1 MRKRFK
7 QVSTGLTLVCNR
19 EDVIKQYEKYPKE
32 YAKLLNDKIEDGDL
46 LDFVTLEVKDRV
58 LVYLN
63 DDELDTKLERIV
75 ARIVSGVFT
84 ESLEGKGGELARNI
98 SSVSD
103 NGQTVSYS
111 DKVKSYL
118 VSTDDPELF
127 SGFSKLL
134 TPYRRVNVA
143 TR

>member
-1 MRKRFK
+1 MTDSSQETR
-7 QVSTGLTLVCNR
+7 
-19 EDVIKQYEKYPKE
+19 IKE

-46 LDFVTLEVKDRV
+46 LDFVTLEVLDRV

-63 DDELDTKLERIV
+63 DEVLDTKLERIV
-75 ARIVSGVFT
+75 ARIVSGIFT
-84 ESLEGKGGELARNI
+84 ESLESKDGELEHNI

-103 NGQTVSYS
+103 NGQTISYS

-118 VSTDDPELF
+118 VSTDDSELF

-134 TPYRRVNVA
+134 APYRRVNVA
-143 TR
+143 S

>member
-1 MRKRFK
+1 MTDSSQETR
-7 QVSTGLTLVCNR
+7 
-19 EDVIKQYEKYPKE
+19 IKE

-63 DDELDTKLERIV
+63 DEVLDAKLERIV

-84 ESLEGKGGELARNI
+84 ESLESKDGELEHNI

-103 NGQTVSYS
+103 NGQTISYS

-118 VSTDDPELF
+118 VSTDDSELF

-134 TPYRRVNVA
+134 APYRRVNVA
-143 TR
+143 S

>member
-1 MRKRFK
+1 MTDSSQEAR
-7 QVSTGLTLVCNR
+7 
-19 EDVIKQYEKYPKE
+19 IKE

-63 DDELDTKLERIV
+63 DEVLDTKLERIV

-84 ESLEGKGGELARNI
+84 ESLESKDGELEHSI

-103 NGQTVSYS
+103 NGQTISYS

-118 VSTDDPELF
+118 VSTDDSELF

-134 TPYRRVNVA
+134 APYRRVNVA
-143 TR
+143 S

>member
-1 MRKRFK
+1 MTDSSQETR
-7 QVSTGLTLVCNR
+7 
-19 EDVIKQYEKYPKE
+19 IKE

-63 DDELDTKLERIV
+63 DNELDTKLERIV
-75 ARIVSGVFT
+75 ARIVSGIFT
-84 ESLEGKGGELARNI
+84 ESLESKDGELEHNI

-103 NGQTVSYS
+103 NGQTISYS

-118 VSTDDPELF
+118 VSTDDSELF
-127 SGFSKLL
+127 SGFSRLL
-134 TPYRRVNVA
+134 APYRRVNVA
-143 TR
+143 S

>member
-1 MRKRFK
+1 MMTDSSQETR
-7 QVSTGLTLVCNR
+7 
-19 EDVIKQYEKYPKE
+19 IKE

-63 DDELDTKLERIV
+63 DEVLDAKLERIV

-84 ESLEGKGGELARNI
+84 ESLESKDGELEHNI

-103 NGQTVSYS
+103 NGQTISYS

-118 VSTDDPELF
+118 VSTDDSELF

-134 TPYRRVNVA
+134 APYRRVNVA
-143 TR
+143 S

>member
-1 MRKRFK
+1 MTDSSQETR
-7 QVSTGLTLVCNR
+7 
-19 EDVIKQYEKYPKE
+19 IKE

-63 DDELDTKLERIV
+63 DEILDTKLERIV
-75 ARIVSGVFT
+75 ARIVSGIFT
-84 ESLEGKGGELARNI
+84 ESLESKDGELEHSI

-103 NGQTVSYS
+103 NGQTISYS

-118 VSTDDPELF
+118 ISTDDSELF

-134 TPYRRVNVA
+134 APYRRVNVA
-143 TR
+143 S

>member
-1 MRKRFK
+1 MTYSSQESR
-7 QVSTGLTLVCNR
+7 
-19 EDVIKQYEKYPKE
+19 IKE
-32 YAKLLNDKIEDGDL
+32 YAKLLNNKIEDGDL

-84 ESLEGKGGELARNI
+84 ESLGSKDGELAHNI
-98 SSVSD
+98 SSISD

-118 VSTDDPELF
+118 VSTDDSELF

-134 TPYRRVNVA
+134 APYRRVNVA

>member
-1 MRKRFK
+1 MTDSSQETR
-7 QVSTGLTLVCNR
+7 
-19 EDVIKQYEKYPKE
+19 IKE
-32 YAKLLNDKIEDGDL
+32 YAKLLNDKIEDGNL

-63 DDELDTKLERIV
+63 DEVLDTKLERIV

-84 ESLEGKGGELARNI
+84 ESLESKDGELEHSI

-103 NGQTVSYS
+103 NGQTISYS

-118 VSTDDPELF
+118 VSTDDSELF

-134 TPYRRVNVA
+134 APYRRVNVA
-143 TR
+143 S

>member
-1 MRKRFK
+1 MTDSSQETR
-7 QVSTGLTLVCNR
+7 
-19 EDVIKQYEKYPKE
+19 IKE

-63 DDELDTKLERIV
+63 DEILDTKLERIV

-84 ESLEGKGGELARNI
+84 ESLESKDGELEHNI

-103 NGQTVSYS
+103 NGQTISYS
-111 DKVKSYL
+111 DQVKSYL
-118 VSTDDPELF
+118 VSTDDSELF

-134 TPYRRVNVA
+134 APYRRVNVA
-143 TR
+143 SR

>member
-1 MRKRFK
+1 MTDSSQETR
-7 QVSTGLTLVCNR
+7 
-19 EDVIKQYEKYPKE
+19 IKE

-63 DDELDTKLERIV
+63 DEVLDTKLERIV
-75 ARIVSGVFT
+75 ARIVSGIFT
-84 ESLEGKGGELARNI
+84 ESLENKDGELEHNI

-103 NGQTVSYS
+103 NGQTISYS

-118 VSTDDPELF
+118 VSTDDSELF

-134 TPYRRVNVA
+134 APYRRVNVA
-143 TR
+143 S

>member
-1 MRKRFK
+1 MTDSSQETR
-7 QVSTGLTLVCNR
+7 
-19 EDVIKQYEKYPKE
+19 IKE
-32 YAKLLNDKIEDGDL
+32 YAKLLNNKIEDGDL

-58 LVYLN
+58 LIYLN

-84 ESLEGKGGELARNI
+84 ESLESKDGELEHNI

-103 NGQTVSYS
+103 NGQTISYS

-118 VSTDDPELF
+118 VSIDDSELF

-134 TPYRRVNVA
+134 APYRRVNVA
-143 TR
+143 S

>member
-1 MRKRFK
+1 MIDSSQETR
-7 QVSTGLTLVCNR
+7 
-19 EDVIKQYEKYPKE
+19 IKE

-63 DDELDTKLERIV
+63 DEVLDTKLERIV

-84 ESLEGKGGELARNI
+84 ESLESKDGELEHNI

-103 NGQTVSYS
+103 NGQTISYS

-118 VSTDDPELF
+118 VSTDDSELF

-134 TPYRRVNVA
+134 APYRRVNVA
-143 TR
+143 S

>member
-1 MRKRFK
+1 MTDSEQETR
-7 QVSTGLTLVCNR
+7 
-19 EDVIKQYEKYPKE
+19 IKN
-32 YAKLLNDKIEDGDL
+32 YAKLLNSRIEDGEL
-46 LDFVTLEVKDRV
+46 LDFVTLEVLDRV

-63 DDELDTKLERIV
+63 DNTLDQKLERIV

-84 ESLEGKGGELARNI
+84 ESLESKDGELEHNI

-103 NGQTVSYS
+103 NGQTISYS

-118 VSTDDPELF
+118 VSTDDSELF

-134 TPYRRVNVA
+134 APYRRVNVA
-143 TR
+143 F

>member
-1 MRKRFK
+1 MTDSSQEAR
-7 QVSTGLTLVCNR
+7 
-19 EDVIKQYEKYPKE
+19 IKE

-63 DDELDTKLERIV
+63 DEILDAKLERIV

-84 ESLEGKGGELARNI
+84 ESLENKDGELEHNI

-103 NGQTVSYS
+103 NGQTISYS

-118 VSTDDPELF
+118 VSTDDSELF

-134 TPYRRVNVA
+134 APYRRVNVA
-143 TR
+143 S

>member
-1 MRKRFK
+1 MTDSSQETR
-7 QVSTGLTLVCNR
+7 
-19 EDVIKQYEKYPKE
+19 IKE
-32 YAKLLNDKIEDGDL
+32 YAKLLNDKIEDGGL

-63 DDELDTKLERIV
+63 DEVLDTKLERIV

-84 ESLEGKGGELARNI
+84 ESLESKDGELEHNI

-103 NGQTVSYS
+103 NGQTISYS

-118 VSTDDPELF
+118 VSTDDSELF

-134 TPYRRVNVA
+134 APYRRVNVA
-143 TR
+143 S

>member
-1 MRKRFK
+1 MTDSSQEAR
-7 QVSTGLTLVCNR
+7 
-19 EDVIKQYEKYPKE
+19 IKE

-63 DDELDTKLERIV
+63 DEVLDTKLERIV

-84 ESLEGKGGELARNI
+84 ESLENKDGELEHNI

-103 NGQTVSYS
+103 NGQTISYS

-118 VSTDDPELF
+118 VSTDDSELF

-134 TPYRRVNVA
+134 APYRRVNVA
-143 TR
+143 S

>member
-1 MRKRFK
+1 MTDSSQETR
-7 QVSTGLTLVCNR
+7 
-19 EDVIKQYEKYPKE
+19 IKE

-63 DDELDTKLERIV
+63 DEVLDTKLERIV

-84 ESLEGKGGELARNI
+84 ESLQSKDGELEHNI

-103 NGQTVSYS
+103 NGQTISYS

-118 VSTDDPELF
+118 VSTDDSELF

-134 TPYRRVNVA
+134 APYRRVNVA
-143 TR
+143 S

>member
-1 MRKRFK
+1 MTDSSQETR
-7 QVSTGLTLVCNR
+7 
-19 EDVIKQYEKYPKE
+19 IKE

-63 DDELDTKLERIV
+63 DEALDTKLERIV

-84 ESLEGKGGELARNI
+84 ESLESKDGELEHNI

-103 NGQTVSYS
+103 NRQTISYS

-118 VSTDDPELF
+118 VSTDDSELF

-134 TPYRRVNVA
+134 APYRRVNVA
-143 TR
+143 S

>member
-1 MRKRFK
+1 MTDSSQETR
-7 QVSTGLTLVCNR
+7 
-19 EDVIKQYEKYPKE
+19 IKE

-63 DDELDTKLERIV
+63 DEVLDTKLERIV
-75 ARIVSGVFT
+75 VRIVSGVFT
-84 ESLEGKGGELARNI
+84 ESLESKDGELEHNI

-103 NGQTVSYS
+103 NGQTISYS

-118 VSTDDPELF
+118 VSTDDSELF

-134 TPYRRVNVA
+134 APYRRVNVA
-143 TR
+143 S